1 MNKNAILFLILCI
14 VSLASE
20 AQYFYKDIIS
30 NKQVLADMSAYKQ
43 NKVKVIN
50 IKSIEPDGTASE
62 GFFCQKKISNDY
74 SKSSLFTRSDMSGAS
89 MLTSTFNKKGLLL
102 KTHDSSAIS
111 VSTNIYRYGD
121 SDRIVSIL
129 SVIRSQ
135 DDDFTN
141 QIMEEHI
148 YLYNQNGQPEKMT
161 RVKNKKDST
170 VILFGLD
177 ENNRV
182 AIEKDTRSGTKYYYY
197 YDAKN
202 RITDIVQENDF
213 KTRMLPDY
221 IFDYNNSSGLLSQMT
236 TTEEG
241 GNYYFVWK
249 YTYDNG
255 LRLKERCY
263 SKERR
268 LLGSI
273 EYEYK

>member
-1 MNKNAILFLILCI
+1 MKNNSILCFLLCI
-14 VSLASE
+14 ISFSGK
-20 AQYFYKDIIS
+20 AQYYYKDIIS
-30 NKQVLADMSAYKQ
+30 NKQLLADMSSYKQ

-50 IKSIEPDGTASE
+50 IKSIEPDGSESE
-62 GFFCQKKISNDY
+62 GFFCQKKFGNDY
-74 SKSSLFTRSDMSGAS
+74 TRASLFTRSDISGAS
-89 MLTSTFNKKGLLL
+89 MLTSTFNKQGLLL

-111 VSTNIYRYGD
+111 VTTTIYRYGD
-121 SDRIVSIL
+121 SNRIESIL

-141 QIMEEHI
+141 EITEEHI
-148 YLYNQNGQPEKMT
+148 YHYAPNGQPEKMT
-161 RVKNKKDST
+161 RVKNKRDST
-170 VILFGLD
+170 IILFGLD
-177 ENNRV
+177 EKNQV

-221 IFDYNNSSGLLSQMT
+221 IFEYNNSAGLLSQMT

-241 GNYYFVWK
+241 GTYYFVWK
-249 YTYDNG
+249 YTYENG
-255 LRLKERCY
+255 LRVKERCF